1 MKRASRL
8 FPYLLIFAV
17 TILLLLPQIVSKST
31 IIGIDSV
38 FHMNRFY
45 DTAMQMKTG
54 KYNYFLSVFG
64 FQQSA
69 RMVNPLYGP
78 LSAYF
83 NGLLL
88 IIGGSWF
95 RYQLLSST
103 IVLFLS
109 GSSMYHL
116 ASRLNIDK
124 FNSLVVAI
132 IYMLSNLVMAWVVGE
147 QFTGWGA
154 ALLPLLMI
162 SGLDMAKNHR
172 VKILLL
178 AIPMTL
184 LLQTHIMSSL
194 IGACAL
200 VPFFLY
206 GFCYSENRKRMFLNA
221 IIAVF
226 ITLAL
231 NANVWGGM
239 LEFYSNNKLLP
250 VAPQTEMAS
259 DSIAFFGKNVFV
271 LNPLYSCIIIFVIA
285 YFIIFWKKIT
295 LISHVTFLNGM
306 FFLWISSCLF
316 PWNTFYKLV
325 PGIAY
330 FIQMPRRFS
339 VIAFILLILCF
350 GMIMTETS
358 KLKIVN
364 GIKMILPFV
373 AAILVFL
380 QGSTLIRQG
389 VKAYQSPGV
398 LYNDYNVHYQ
408 SYNNNRLRDSLRS
421 RDVEYAIKALTKA
434 TPDYLPINYKVTP
447 TNYFDYHPYGNYD
460 DRVINNKL
468 PLKRSVDNKG
478 NLIMEF
484 NNAGDK
490 VQTVELPVIKYH
502 NTQIYVNDKLQNKVK
517 TSHIGSVYLNLQPGA
532 SFIKL
537 KYEPARWLTMLLW
550 LTSFS
555 WIILIGYLVIKFGVK
570 GVKYYSKK

>member
-1 MKRASRL
+1 M
-8 FPYLLIFAV
+8 
-17 TILLLLPQIVSKST
+17 
-31 IIGIDSV
+31 GIDSV

-54 KYNYFLSVFG
+54 RYNYFLSVFG

-88 IIGGSWF
+88 LIGGSWF

-109 GSSMYHL
+109 GATMYHL
-116 ASRLNIDK
+116 SFKLNVDK
-124 FNSLVVAI
+124 FNALVVAI

-154 ALLPLLMI
+154 ALLPFLMI
-162 SGLDMAKNHR
+162 SGLDMAKAHR
-172 VKILLL
+172 VRILLL

-200 VPFFLY
+200 IPFFFY
-206 GFCYSENRKRMFLNA
+206 GFYYSNNRKKMFLNA
-221 IIAVF
+221 ISTVF

-231 NANVWGGM
+231 TANVWGGM
-239 LEFYSNNKLLP
+239 LEVYSKNKLLP

-259 DSIAFFGKNVFV
+259 DSIALFGKHVFV
-271 LNPLYSCIIIFVIA
+271 LNPIYSGIIIFVIL

-350 GMIMTETS
+350 GMIMTEKSAS
-358 KLKIVN
+358 KSINLLKLVT
-364 GIKMILPFV
+364 PFIAV
-373 AAILVFL
+373 ILVFL
-380 QGSTLIRQG
+380 QGSTLIHQG
-389 VKAYQSPGV
+389 VKAYNSPGV

-408 SYNNNRLRDSLRS
+408 SYDNNQLRNSLRS
-421 RDVEYAIKALTKA
+421 RDAEYAIKALTKA
-434 TPDYLPINYKVTP
+434 TPDYLPIDYKVTP

-460 DRVINNKL
+460 QRIIENRL
-468 PLKRSVDNKG
+468 PLKKSVNTKG
-478 NLIMEF
+478 NLKLIYE
-484 NNAGDK
+484 NNNGNK
-490 VQTVELPVIKYH
+490 TIELPVIKYH
-502 NTQIYVNDKLQNKVK
+502 NTQIYLNNVLQKNVK
-517 TSHIGSVYLNLQPGA
+517 TSHIGSIYLNMKSGKNVIEVKYQP
-532 SFIKL
+532 
-537 KYEPARWLTMLLW
+537 EHWLTILLW
-550 LTSFS
+550 ITSIS
-555 WIILIGYLVIKFGVK
+555 WIILIGYFILRLLKR